1 MRIALA
7 VLIFMSC
14 AGSALAQT
22 KPEDKSGAQT
32 KQDDKSGSSS
42 QSTGRAVN
50 EDEKGQTQPQ
60 GPTGPLETKSG
71 GAPAASPQGETPPG
85 MQSAPDGSS
94 KSIVEPKK

>member
-7 VLIFMSC
+7 ALIFMSC

-22 KPEDKSGAQT
+22 KPDDKKSG
-32 KQDDKSGSSS
+32 SSSS

-50 EDEKGQTQPQ
+50 EDEKGQMQPQ
-60 GPTGPLETKSG
+60 GPTGPLETKSGG

-94 KSIVEPKK
+94 KSVVEPKK